1 MSSNTTPTKRSRR
14 LGVRFIPKLD
24 KYLARR
30 PNPASKRK
38 RRPKITEYG
47 GQLMEKQKAKFFYNL
62 RERQFR
68 RLVDRATSSR
78 ADSSLTLAQQ
88 LESRLDNVVFR
99 AGFGITHYQSRQIVS
114 HRHVLVNGKRNNI
127 PSAQLSP
134 GDVITFR
141 TIVYQDQKA
150 TSPDWLAVDHK
161 KNTVEVK
168 RLPAKEDIVSDI
180 DFEKIIS
187 FYSR

>member
-47 GQLMEKQKAKFFYNL
+47 GQLMEKQKAKFFYNV

-68 RLVDRATSSR
+68 RLVDHATGSR

-88 LESRLDNVVFR
+88 LETRLDNVVFR
-99 AGFGITHYQSRQIVS
+99 AGFAITHYQARQLVS
-114 HRHVLVNGKRNNI
+114 HRHILVNGKKMNI
-127 PSAQLSP
+127 PSAQVKP
-134 GDVITFR
+134 GESVTFR
-141 TIVYQDQKA
+141 TVIYHDEKA
-150 TSPDWLAVDHK
+150 AAPNWLAVDHK
-161 KNTVEVK
+161 KNVIEVK
-168 RLPAKEDIVSDI
+168 RLPVKEDIVSDI